1 MLEDGPGGGRHMKT
15 VDEIVAAARE
25 LNIEQFLS
33 LRRKLE
39 QLEKRIWEA
48 ELKRTTAK
56 MKKANITEEEIDRLV
71 MEHRRESRR

>member
-1 MLEDGPGGGRHMKT
+1 MKT

-25 LNIEQFLS
+25 LSVEQFLS

-39 QLEKRIWEA
+39 QLEEKIWET